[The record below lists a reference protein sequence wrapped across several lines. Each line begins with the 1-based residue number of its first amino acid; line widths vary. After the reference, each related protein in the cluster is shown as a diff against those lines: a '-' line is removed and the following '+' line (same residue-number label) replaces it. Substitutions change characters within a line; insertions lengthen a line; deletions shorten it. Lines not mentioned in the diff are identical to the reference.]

1 VSAAED
7 CTPYQLPCI
16 EPIQYDYEVIRPIVL
31 FAETIA
37 ERRRQTG
44 LERTTIGDKAR
55 RFIQTG
61 MLGLVEQR
69 AGHAGRHGHRYP
81 EAVAAYMLSVK
92 HLYPPIHDRELVR
105 IVQRK
110 FGYKTNHH
118 TVKAFLARHARAAQL
133 EMPLLAFTEFADAYH
148 ARWTVVRLWAA
159 GWNKRSIAGCLT
171 MARSH
176 GHALIAAF
184 ARNGF
189 AGLEDHRA
197 QPSPHLDT
205 QLTLPFLKEVLD
217 LQQAYPR
224 AGRFRIHGLL
234 AQQHGPDLPSEATI
248 GRAMAINRRVHGAP
262 GPWQSARDEPEAPAE
277 PRHLPYRPQYR
288 PHLWLVD
295 MRSLVKLEGQWVYSL
310 CMLEGYSRTIRAGMA
325 SKHQELPALL
335 PLLLAALST
344 YGCPEGIVSDHGAVF
359 RAGDSVAILK
369 ALEIE
374 PKDIELRQA
383 WQHLIEAQFKGQ
395 LRLADCQFEH
405 AQPFAESQ
413 TRHAAFVE
421 TFNTTWHWAH
431 QARPDG
437 RRTPA
442 EVLGWVR
449 GRAVEPERL
458 RRLFG
463 QMQLLRTV
471 NLYGFMGIQRFSI
484 YTETGLSRQ
493 RVSIWI
499 AAGQLQMAYRETLLA
514 QYRCAY
520 DRRQRRL
527 HEVSHPTLYQTLCVS
542 PQLEL
547 IELDD
552 AQWIKVQQRSFS
564 RRTSLPT
571 ASGEQLLL
579 AGLETSALILL
590 CLQAAGW

>member
-7 CTPYQLPCI
+7 FAQYQLQFI
-16 EPIQYDYEVIRPIVL
+16 DPIQYDYEVIRPIVL

-37 ERRRQTG
+37 ERSRQTG

-55 RFIQTG
+55 RFIQDG
-61 MLGLVEQR
+61 MLGLVDQR
-69 AGHAGRHGHRYP
+69 AGHAGRKGHHYP
-81 EAVAAYMLSVK
+81 EAVAAYLLYVK

-118 TVKAFLARHARAAQL
+118 TVKHFLARHASPVQL
-133 EMPLLAFTEFADAYH
+133 EMPLLAFAEFADAYH
-148 ARWTVVRLWAA
+148 ARWTVVRMWAE
-159 GWNKRSIAGCLT
+159 GWNKKSIAGCLK

-176 GHALIAAF
+176 VYAIIDAF
-184 ARNGF
+184 ACDGF
-189 AGLEDHRA
+189 AGLEDQRT
-197 QPSPHLDT
+197 QPPPHLDT

-262 GPWQSARDEPEAPAE
+262 GPWQSARDEQEAATE

-288 PHLWLVD
+288 HHLWFVDIRYLVQ
-295 MRSLVKLEGQWVYSL
+295 LEGRWVYSI
-310 CMLEGYSRTIRAGMA
+310 CILEGYSRTILAGMA
-325 SKHQELPALL
+325 SEHQDLPAVLQLL
-335 PLLLAALST
+335 YAALST

-359 RAGDSVAILK
+359 RAGDYVTILK

-374 PKDIELRQA
+374 PTYIELRKP
-383 WQHLIEAQFKGQ
+383 WQNLIEAQFKVQ
-395 LRLADCQFEH
+395 LRLADFQFEH
-405 AQPFAESQ
+405 AHTFEEIQ
-413 TRHAAFVE
+413 TLHAAFVE
-421 TFNTTWHWAH
+421 TFNTTRHWAH
-431 QARPDG
+431 QERPDG

-449 GRAVEPERL
+449 GRPVDLERL
-458 RRLFG
+458 RALFG
-463 QMQLLRTV
+463 QVQFLRTV
-471 NLYGFMGIQRFSI
+471 NPYGFISIHRFYI
-484 YTETGLSRQ
+484 YAEQGLSRQ

-499 AAGQLQMAYRETLLA
+499 AEGQLHIEYREALLA
-514 QYRCAY
+514 RYRCAY
-520 DRRQRRL
+520 DPRRKRL
-527 HEVSHPTLYQTLCVS
+527 REVSHPTLYHTKFAS

-547 IELDD
+547 LELDD
-552 AQWIKVQQRSFS
+552 AQWIKVQQRAWL
-564 RRTSLPT
+564 RRTPQKT
-571 ASGEQLLL
+571 ARGEQLLF
-579 AGLETSALILL
+579 AGFEISALIFL
-590 CLQAAGW
+590 CFQVMGR

>member
-1 VSAAED
+1 MSAAED
-7 CTPYQLPCI
+7 FAQYQLHFI
-16 EPIQYDYEVIRPIVL
+16 DPIQDDYEVIRPIVL

-37 ERRRQTG
+37 ERSRQTG

-55 RFIQTG
+55 RFLHDG
-61 MLGLVEQR
+61 MLGLVDQR
-69 AGHAGRHGHRYP
+69 AGHAGRKGHRYP
-81 EAVAAYMLSVK
+81 EAVAAYMLYVK

-118 TVKAFLARHARAAQL
+118 TVKHFLTRHASPVQL
-133 EMPLLAFTEFADAYH
+133 EMPLLAFAEFADAYH
-148 ARWTVVRLWAA
+148 ARWTVVRMWAE
-159 GWNKRSIAGCLT
+159 GWNKKSIAGCLK

-176 GHALIAAF
+176 VYAIIDAF
-184 ARNGF
+184 ARDGF
-189 AGLEDHRA
+189 AGLEDQRA
-197 QPSPHLDT
+197 RPAPHLDT

-234 AQQHGPDLPSEATI
+234 EQQHGPDVPSEATV
-248 GRAMAINRRVHGAP
+248 GRAMAMNRRVHGAP
-262 GPWQSARDEPEAPAE
+262 GPWQSARDEQDTATE

-288 PHLWLVD
+288 HHLWFVD
-295 MRSLVKLEGQWVYSL
+295 IRYLVKLDGHWVYSI
-310 CMLEGYSRTIRAGMA
+310 CILEGYSRTILAGMA
-325 SKHQELPALL
+325 SYHQDLPALL
-335 PLLLAALST
+335 QLLYAALST

-359 RAGDSVAILK
+359 RAGDYVAILQ

-374 PKDIELRQA
+374 PTYIELRKP
-383 WQHLIEAQFKGQ
+383 WQNLIEAQFKVQ
-395 LRLADCQFEH
+395 LRLADFQFER
-405 AQPFAESQ
+405 AQTFEEIQ
-413 TRHAAFVE
+413 MLHAAFVE
-421 TFNTTWHWAH
+421 TFNTTRHWAH
-431 QARPDG
+431 QERPDG

-458 RRLFG
+458 RHLFG
-463 QMQLLRTV
+463 QVQFLRTV
-471 NLYGFMGIQRFSI
+471 NTYGFISIHRFYI
-484 YTETGLSRQ
+484 YAEAGLSRQ

-499 AAGQLQMAYRETLLA
+499 ADGRLQIAYRETLIA

-520 DRRQRRL
+520 DRRQHRL
-527 HEVSHPTLYQTLCVS
+527 HEVSHPTLYQTVFAS

-552 AQWIKVQQRSFS
+552 AQWIKVQQRAWRRRMPQQTS
-564 RRTSLPT
+564 R
-571 ASGEQLLL
+571 AEQLLF
-579 AGLETSALILL
+579 AGFELSALLFL
-590 CLQAAGW
+590 CLQAAG